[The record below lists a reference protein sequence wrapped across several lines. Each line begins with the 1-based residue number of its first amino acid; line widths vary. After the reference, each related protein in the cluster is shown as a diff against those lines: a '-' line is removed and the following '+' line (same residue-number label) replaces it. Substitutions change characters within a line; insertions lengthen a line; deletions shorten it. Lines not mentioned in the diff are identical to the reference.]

1 MEVSNIFLGI
11 FVLGIAVAIWDI
23 MRRDYKNERDFRD
36 FHRRDRDR
44 RKL

>member
-1 MEVSNIFLGI
+1 MVANILFCLFILGI
-11 FVLGIAVAIWDI
+11 VVAIWDI

-44 RKL
+44 RKF